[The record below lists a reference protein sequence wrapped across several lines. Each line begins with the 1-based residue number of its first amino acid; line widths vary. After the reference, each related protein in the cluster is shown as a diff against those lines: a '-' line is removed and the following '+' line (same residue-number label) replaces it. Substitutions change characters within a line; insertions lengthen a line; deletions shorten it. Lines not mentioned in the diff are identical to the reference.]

1 MPIVRSAGVLTAITD
16 PVAPWSPTSAS
27 GVGLYGYAAAYATIY
42 ATQPNVRTCVDFI
55 ARNIAEL
62 DLHVFRRVSDTDR
75 VRLAGHPVERWLDH
89 PSPGKRR
96 YRLFE
101 DLLGDMGIYFNAYW
115 LKVPSGADLGLVRLP
130 PEEVE
135 VVGGLVPSQFRWT
148 RSGTTYDFMPAQV
161 VFYNGY
167 NPLNPLFGL
176 SPLETL
182 RRILAEEA
190 AAGAHREQYWQQ
202 ASRVEGVIE
211 RPINAPKWTPA
222 QKQAWREQW
231 QERFVGAAG
240 AGRIPVLDDGMTFKS
255 VSYSAKESEYLA
267 ARKLSREECAAAYHI
282 PLPLVGILEHATFSN
297 IKEQHRHLYQDC
309 LGPWLR
315 MLKEEIEG
323 QLLIEATDT
332 KDVYVEFNIR
342 QKMAGS
348 FEEQATSLH
357 AAVGRPYMTPNE
369 ARARLNL
376 PRIANDPTADQLA
389 PQQGGPSAPPI
400 QTAAGATDAETEARV
415 QEVLAITRARQ
426 RVRLHRLAVEDRAA
440 AFATDLDRWNTELT
454 VDLLPILGV
463 SMATVER
470 ARQANVAMLR
480 DFEDAANREPV

>member
-1 MPIVRSAGVLTAITD
+1 MPIVRSGGVQKAITD
-16 PVAPWSPTSAS
+16 PVVPWSPSTAS
-27 GVGLYGYAAAYATIY
+27 GVALYGYSAAYATIY

-62 DLHVFRRVSDTDR
+62 DLHVFRRVGDTDR
-75 VRLAGHPVERWLDH
+75 VRLKGHDLERWLDH

-115 LKVPSGADLGLVRLP
+115 AKVPNGSDLGLVRLP
-130 PEEVE
+130 PEEVTVE
-135 VVGGLVPSQFRWT
+135 GGLVPSRFNWT
-148 RSGTTYDFMPAQV
+148 RNAKTAPFAPAQV
-161 VFYNGY
+161 VFFNGY
-167 NPLNPLFGL
+167 NPLNPLMGL

-190 AAGAHREQYWQQ
+190 AAAEHRESYWRQS
-202 ASRVEGVIE
+202 SRMEGVIE
-211 RPINAPKWTPA
+211 RPVTAPKWTPE
-222 QKQAWREQW
+222 QKRAWREQW

-240 AGRIPVLDDGMTFKS
+240 AGRIPVLDDGMTWKA
-255 VSYSAKESEYLA
+255 VSFSAKDSEYLS

-282 PLPLVGILEHATFSN
+282 PLPLVGILDHATFSN
-297 IKEQHRHLYQDC
+297 VKEQHKHLYQDC

-323 QLLIEATDT
+323 QLLIESSDT
-332 KDVYVEFNIR
+332 QDVYVEFNIR
-342 QKMAGS
+342 QKMSGS
-348 FEEQATSLH
+348 FEEQAMSLH

-389 PQQGGPSAPPI
+389 PQQGGPSAAPPI
-400 QTAAGATDAETEARV
+400 DTEGATDAPDAEAQV
-415 QEVLAITRARQ
+415 AAIIATTRARQ
-426 RVRLHRLAVEDRAA
+426 QARVQRLAPEARAS
-440 AFATDLDRWNTELT
+440 AFFKAIDRWNHELAADLEPWLGSTEATRRALQANAAMLTEL
-454 VDLLPILGV
+454 D
-463 SMATVER
+463 AVE
-470 ARQANVAMLR
+470 
-480 DFEDAANREPV
+480 AA